1 MRHPDRAEHP
11 DLAIGLDVG
20 GTRVKAVGIDRM
32 GSVLSSAVVT
42 VPRSVDGLVAHV
54 VATVNGL
61 CLRFGPATSLGIALP
76 GLVDPGFGARS
87 LPGKLPG
94 LEGFALV
101 DAIQRA
107 IEIPVT
113 CLNDGA
119 AATYGEWRYG
129 AGMGLS
135 DIVVLTL
142 GTGVGSGVVV
152 NGRLFTN
159 ANLGS
164 GGGLGHLT
172 IDAEGPRCPCGNR
185 GCAETRISA
194 TAMINALWDHV
205 SRGVPSVLAETVLT
219 GPGEARFENLV
230 AAATTGDLLATEL
243 LERFIRDLGTTIVSA
258 VHAFNPAA
266 VVIVGGMTVEAAA
279 FLPQVQAYVS
289 AHAWRYPRDRDI
301 PVVVGALA
309 DLAGAIGVAAYAR
322 EMDPPPQTMTR
333 PGRLDPAEIEAPS
346 AQRGG
351 MTGDL
356 IAATAG
362 AARDVLRS
370 CSTSYGWRLRA

>member
-1 MRHPDRAEHP
+1 MRHPDHP

-20 GTRVKAVGIDRM
+20 GTRVKAVGIDRT
-32 GSVLSSAVVT
+32 GSVLSSAVVA
-42 VPRSVDGLVAHV
+42 VPPGVEGLLAHV

-76 GLVDPGFGARS
+76 GLVDPRFGARS

-101 DAIQRA
+101 ESLQRA
-107 IEIPVT
+107 LEIPVA

-129 AGMGLS
+129 AGTGLS
-135 DIVVLTL
+135 DVVVLTL

-152 NGRLFTN
+152 NGGLFAN
-159 ANLGS
+159 AHLGA

-172 IDAEGPRCPCGNR
+172 MDPEGPRCLCGNR

-194 TAMINALWDHV
+194 TAMINALRDHV
-205 SRGVPSVLAETVLT
+205 SRGVPSVLAEPVLT
-219 GPGEARFENLV
+219 RPGEVRFENLV
-230 AAATTGDLLATEL
+230 AAATAGDLLASEL
-243 LERFIRDLGTTIVSA
+243 MERFIRDLGATVVSA
-258 VHAFNPAA
+258 VHAFNPSA
-266 VVIVGGMTVEAAA
+266 VVLVGGMTAEAAA

-289 AHAWRYPRDRDI
+289 AYAWRYPRNRDI
-301 PVVVGALA
+301 PVLVGALA

-322 EMDPPPQTMTR
+322 EMDPRRKP
-333 PGRLDPAEIEAPS
+333 
-346 AQRGG
+346 
-351 MTGDL
+351 
-356 IAATAG
+356 
-362 AARDVLRS
+362 
-370 CSTSYGWRLRA
+370 